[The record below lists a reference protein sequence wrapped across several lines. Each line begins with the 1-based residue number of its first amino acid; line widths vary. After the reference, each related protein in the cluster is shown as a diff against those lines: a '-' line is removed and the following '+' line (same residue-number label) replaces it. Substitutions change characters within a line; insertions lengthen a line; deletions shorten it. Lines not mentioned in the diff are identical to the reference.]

1 MFYILKFIYFIVY
14 DYRVICIIIF
24 NVKWVCVMGELGF
37 LIMGNF
43 SIGMCFG
50 ESYCKYFVI
59 IVCNVDF

>member
-1 MFYILKFIYFIVY
+1 
-14 DYRVICIIIF
+14 
-24 NVKWVCVMGELGF
+24 MGELGF

-43 SIGMCFG
+43 SIGICFG